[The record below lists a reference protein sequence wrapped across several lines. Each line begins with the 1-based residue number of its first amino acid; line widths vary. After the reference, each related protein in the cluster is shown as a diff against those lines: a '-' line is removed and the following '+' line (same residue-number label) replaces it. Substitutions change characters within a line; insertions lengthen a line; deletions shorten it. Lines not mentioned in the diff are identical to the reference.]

1 MADVGAP
8 DGANA
13 SLVYRP
19 LGAVRLQAGMG
30 HNMISTGGRVGVTLI
45 PLKSW
50 FTPTLSFDVGRYGEG
65 DANEV
70 VQQVS
75 GDPMFSSSFLNK
87 VGYSYAN
94 AHLGLELGRK
104 TVTFYLNVGASRVD
118 AELSGATA
126 MGSTQTTTSAPV
138 RCRSTSTSKD
148 ACPATSGR
156 STSTSCSPP
165 SSRTRSTRATSHGRS
180 HANAPNG
187 ASSGASVTMFMKVL
201 SV

>member
-1 MADVGAP
+1 MKHAAILLGIALASANANADVGVMADVGAP

-19 LGAVRLQAGMG
+19 LGAVRLHAGMG

-65 DANEV
+65 DANKV

-94 AHLGLELGRK
+94 VHFGLELGRK
-104 TVTFYLNVGASRVD
+104 TMTFYLNVGASRVD
-118 AELSGATA
+118 ATLAGAQA
-126 MGSTQTTTSAPV
+126 MGSTDEDVTITVGESHMVMWSVSA
-138 RCRSTSTSKD
+138 
-148 ACPATSGR
+148 
-156 STSTSCSPP
+156 
-165 SSRTRSTRATSHGRS
+165 RTGLI
-180 HANAPNG
+180 
-187 ASSGASVTMFMKVL
+187 FYFL
-201 SV
+201 